1 MTEIKSINELLG
13 MELDIPDYQ
22 RPYKWTIQNI
32 EDLLSD
38 ISNSITDAE
47 MYRTFKYR
55 IGTIILHKNDNGRY
69 DVVDGQQRIISLTL
83 LKHCIEPDYT
93 CSILEKDFTNKTT
106 QLNIHRNY
114 NFIREW
120 FSLKSND
127 IKNDFIHAIDEILE
141 VVVICV
147 DKVSEAFQLFDSQNT
162 RGKALDPHDL
172 LKAYHLREMKK
183 YPYEMEHA
191 VTKWE
196 AKDTKQIRELF
207 DLYLFPIWNWSRGI
221 KSKSFTAN
229 EIDTYKGIAETSMYT
244 YARRASKAMPY
255 FQITEPF
262 IAGNDFFEMVDHY
275 LNLLQDIK
283 TEMENNMA
291 YGKSFSNNYLEQKRV
306 NNHDASTYM
315 CVKSDFE
322 PIVSEEEWYKCQEIK
337 AKRVKQT
344 MSAANTANKQKRHHG
359 TKENRDLWGSKLQC
373 SCGHSFRKNR
383 WHKNNNMPWS
393 YGYQCY
399 NQLNNGSAASR
410 RKAGVDDTGYCDQP
424 MIADWKLD
432 LMAKFI
438 FERIWIDKNEV
449 ISKTCDLIN
458 ECYRADVPKKVN
470 LTGVASQIEKY
481 RAKKNNLLDMRT
493 DGEITKEEFAVQ
505 KQKID
510 AVLADLENEYAS
522 MLQSEQE
529 IRVPDLRWD
538 EIKETLTQ
546 VLDFSQPQVNP
557 DLIRKFVSK
566 IVPDGK
572 NHFRWYMNLDGHD
585 TTSLDVVTEGRK
597 SNAVVTFDSGGDK
610 PPLHTGDVITI
621 SQLKEKKSSTLSILH
636 RLR

>member
-1 MTEIKSINELLG
+1 MPGTYTVTEQTYDKYVPQETHRVTVLAGQTATVSFNNVLRRGDLTVT
-13 MELDIPDYQ
+13 
-22 RPYKWTIQNI
+22 KTS
-32 EDLLSD
+32 EDGLVEGVKFHL
-38 ISNSITDAE
+38 
-47 MYRTFKYR
+47 Y
-55 IGTIILHKNDNGRY
+55 GTSVSGLA
-69 DVVDGQQRIISLTL
+69 VD
-83 LKHCIEPDYT
+83 E
-93 CSILEKDFTNKTT
+93 F
-106 QLNIHRNY
+106 
-114 NFIREW
+114 
-120 FSLKSND
+120 
-127 IKNDFIHAIDEILE
+127 
-141 VVVICV
+141 
-147 DKVSEAFQLFDSQNT
+147 
-162 RGKALDPHDL
+162 
-172 LKAYHLREMKK
+172 
-183 YPYEMEHA
+183 A
-191 VTKWE
+191 VTNSKGVATFE
-196 AKDTKQIRELF
+196 DVLIGSGYTLEEVDTAIRYVVPASQSAAVE
-207 DLYLFPIWNWSRGI
+207 WNSV
-221 KSKSFTAN
+221 TN
-229 EIDTYKGIAETSMYT
+229 
-244 YARRASKAMPY
+244 
-255 FQITEPF
+255 
-262 IAGNDFFEMVDHY
+262 
-275 LNLLQDIK
+275 
-283 TEMENNMA
+283 
-291 YGKSFSNNYLEQKRV
+291 KSFSNILKKFNVTVTKSDYEAGTAQGDASLAGATYGIYKGDQLVDTYVTDKNGQFTTSYYVCGDDWSIKENEPSEGYLLDTASYHVGAEAKLYTVERNSAPAIDVTEQVQKGNIAIIKHTDDGETKIETPEEGAVFAIYLEQKRV

-344 MSAANTANKQKRHHG
+344 LSAANTANKQKRHHG

-636 RLR
+636 RLRLRSSNNTQPLKNRRFDD